1 MKNKIFAER
10 LAYAM
15 ELRNVKKAQDLAR
28 MTGIDKA
35 AISNYLNGK
44 YIPKTDKQYLIAT
57 CLNVNE
63 AWLLGSDIVPMDRR
77 TVPTDTM
84 FHLSEEEVILI
95 EQYRK
100 GDDAKK
106 RFLMYAAKLKS
117 DK

>member
-15 ELRNVKKAQDLAR
+15 EVRNVKKAQDLAR

-63 AWLLGSDIVPMDRR
+63 AWLLGSDVVPMDRR
-77 TVPTDTM
+77 TVPTDTVY
-84 FHLSEEEVILI
+84 HLSDDEVLLI
-95 EQYRK
+95 ETYRK
-100 GDDAKK
+100 ADDMEQRLVKCALGMNKK
-106 RFLMYAAKLKS
+106 R
-117 DK
+117 